1 MEDIY
6 IIIGTITLFLI
17 IGIISIFFNK
27 RVIIKRKLRKATLKS
42 IHSFR
47 NGDLAK
53 IVGSVELVDPPL
65 KSPLSHRSCCY
76 FHVVV
81 EQLVKSGKNH
91 RWKKIIDV
99 EKHNKYVLHQQ
110 GSYAYV
116 KPEKLKSYIVQDK
129 NYSSGIFNE
138 PDENLL
144 KFLREYGYESKG
156 FLGINK
162 RFRYKEGV
170 LEKGEKVAVLGQG
183 EWEEAS
189 QFGLPISFDEVLGI
203 NPPTKGHVYLT
214 DDVDITTGKQKKN
227 QAVID

>member
-1 MEDIY
+1 MEEIH
-6 IIIGTITLFLI
+6 IIIGTITLLLI
-17 IGIISIFFNK
+17 IGIISIFFSK
-27 RVIIKRKLRKATLKS
+27 KTIIKRKLRRAPLKS
-42 IHSFR
+42 IPSFR

-65 KSPLSHRSCCY
+65 KSPLSQRSCCY

-81 EQLVKSGKNH
+81 EQLVNSGKNH

-116 KPEKLKSYIVQDK
+116 NPEKLKSYLVQDK
-129 NYSSGIFNE
+129 NYTSGIFNE

-183 EWEEAS
+183 QWEEAS
-189 QFGLPISFDEVLGI
+189 QFGLPNSYDEVLGI
-203 NPPTKGHVYLT
+203 HPPTKSYIYLT
-214 DDVDITTGKQKKN
+214 DDLDLTTGTPKKN
-227 QAVID
+227 QAIIN

>member
-99 EKHNKYVLHQQ
+99 KKHNNRL
-110 GSYAYV
+110 
-116 KPEKLKSYIVQDK
+116 LKSY
-129 NYSSGIFNE
+129 
-138 PDENLL
+138 
-144 KFLREYGYESKG
+144 
-156 FLGINK
+156 
-162 RFRYKEGV
+162 
-170 LEKGEKVAVLGQG
+170 
-183 EWEEAS
+183 
-189 QFGLPISFDEVLGI
+189 
-203 NPPTKGHVYLT
+203 
-214 DDVDITTGKQKKN
+214 
-227 QAVID
+227 